1 MVEDTRVVSVLE
13 EDTRVVSVLDV
24 QVKSVKSAW
33 SCLSESQSS
42 SCFSPSSHSFCLLP
56 AFSKALALMTWGAL
70 QVPPQRT
77 RIHHHHHNDPTIC
90 DCATNASP
98 ASFAIY
104 VMALWLMAK
113 TSTDKLCHTT
123 MVVRK

>member
-1 MVEDTRVVSVLE
+1 MVEDTK
-13 EDTRVVSVLDV
+13 VVSVLDV

-42 SCFSPSSHSFCLLP
+42 SSFSPSPHSFCLLP

-70 QVPPQRT
+70 QVPPQHT
-77 RIHHHHHNDPTIC
+77 RIHHHHHDNDPTIG
-90 DCATNASP
+90 DFATNASA